1 MDQPVNVRTSASGER
16 ESADA
21 AQVNGVLSRAGKR
34 GQLYHFLELALAHP
48 GEGGHDYFRMES
60 TEQEFQQA
68 YATEVQTE
76 STLADKGIP
85 AAGKFFSSLRGMSYE
100 EVEAAYISLF
110 TNNYPHL
117 PCPPYGSLFT
127 AVDSEKRLEE
137 MLAIKE
143 FYQSHG
149 MDIAESYDDL
159 PDHLCV
165 ELEFLHMLCFRESE
179 AEEAQDLELIRGVRV
194 VEAEFLDRFLLPFAT
209 RLADLAVGSVPNN
222 PYSDL
227 LEAARCFL
235 LAHRIELGKPAA
247 LTSGNP
253 RS

>member
-1 MDQPVNVRTSASGER
+1 
-16 ESADA
+16 
-21 AQVNGVLSRAGKR
+21 
-34 GQLYHFLELALAHP
+34 
-48 GEGGHDYFRMES
+48 
-60 TEQEFQQA
+60 
-68 YATEVQTE
+68 
-76 STLADKGIP
+76 
-85 AAGKFFSSLRGMSYE
+85 MSYE

-110 TNNYPHL
+110 TNNFPHL

-137 MLAIKE
+137 MLTIKE
-143 FYQSHG
+143 YYQSHG
-149 MDIAESYDDL
+149 MDIADSYDDL

-165 ELEFLHMLCFRESE
+165 ELEFMHMLCFRESE

-247 LTSGNP
+247 LTSGNL

>member
-1 MDQPVNVRTSASGER
+1 MDQPVNTSKSP
-16 ESADA
+16 DK
-21 AQVNGVLSRAGKR
+21 AQVDSARSRAGKR

-60 TEQEFQQA
+60 TENDFQQV
-68 YATEVQTE
+68 YAAEVQSE
-76 STLADKGIP
+76 AKLAEKGIP

-127 AVDSEKRLEE
+127 AIDSEKRLEE
-137 MLAIKE
+137 MLTIKE
-143 FYQSHG
+143 FYQTHG

-209 RLADLAVGSVPNN
+209 RLADLAVGSVPGN

-247 LTSGNP
+247 LTSGNL

>member
-1 MDQPVNVRTSASGER
+1 MEHPVTMSAPLPDDVRSAGAGQAGSPGF
-16 ESADA
+16 
-21 AQVNGVLSRAGKR
+21 RAGKR

-48 GEGGHDYFRMES
+48 GEGGHEYFCLK
-60 TEQEFQQA
+60 
-68 YATEVQTE
+68 ATEEEFLQVFSEEVQATPK
-76 STLADKGIP
+76 LADAGIP
-85 AAGKFFSSLRGMSYE
+85 AARKFFSGLRAMTYE
-100 EVEAAYISLF
+100 ESESAYIALF

-143 FYQSHG
+143 FYQRHG
-149 MDIAESYDDL
+149 ADIADSFDDL

-165 ELEFLHMLCFRESE
+165 ELEFLQLLSFRERE
-179 AEEAQDLELIRGVRV
+179 AADGIDQELLVGVRAA
-194 VEAEFLDRFLLPFAT
+194 EAEFLDRFVLPFVT
-209 RLADLAVGSVPNN
+209 RLADIAVGSIPAN

-235 LAHRIELGKPAA
+235 LAHRNQLGEPAA
-247 LTSGNP
+247 LPTGTP